1 MAKFARK
8 RLAKRRSKKDRDR
21 LQRWLLVLVAILL
34 VVYLG
39 GAVLAPVL
47 MKAGHTTRARR
58 IYKAYQPA
66 CHQLAYR
73 SFFLYGEQAV
83 YPRDLA
89 GVKGLKSYEAVTGLS
104 AEDIESAKNFIGNE
118 HLGYKT
124 ALCQRD
130 LAIFGSILLFIIVY
144 AIFEKRIKPLSWWLW
159 ILLAVV
165 PIGLD
170 GFWQVLSQLDIA
182 FLAWLPARESTPFLR
197 VLTGALFGIFSA
209 WFIILSFRG
218 EEDPALYATEII
230 PDRSSLAEEAEQS
243 DENN

>member
-118 HLGYKT
+118 QLGYKT

-130 LAIFGSILLFIIVY
+130 LAIFGSILCSSSSM
-144 AIFEKRIKPLSWWLW
+144 R
-159 ILLAVV
+159 
-165 PIGLD
+165 
-170 GFWQVLSQLDIA
+170 
-182 FLAWLPARESTPFLR
+182 FLKRESNRFP
-197 VLTGALFGIFSA
+197 GGFGFC
-209 WFIILSFRG
+209 WLSYPSVWMAFG
-218 EEDPALYATEII
+218 
-230 PDRSSLAEEAEQS
+230 RS
-243 DENN
+243 

>member
-47 MKAGHTTRARR
+47 MKAGHTTQARR
-58 IYKAYQPA
+58 VYRTYQPA

-118 HLGYKT
+118 QLGYKT

-130 LAIFGSILLFIIVY
+130 LAILDRFFCSSSSMRFLKRESNRFLVALDFAGSCAHRFG
-144 AIFEKRIKPLSWWLW
+144 W
-159 ILLAVV
+159 LLA
-165 PIGLD
+165 GLEPVGYRLFGVAPSPREYAFPAGAD
-170 GFWQVLSQLDIA
+170 GCFVWY
-182 FLAWLPARESTPFLR
+182 FLARGSSSCHSAGKKIPHYMPPK
-197 VLTGALFGIFSA
+197 LFRIV
-209 WFIILSFRG
+209 
-218 EEDPALYATEII
+218 
-230 PDRSSLAEEAEQS
+230 QV
-243 DENN
+243 

>member
-1 MAKFARK
+1 M
-8 RLAKRRSKKDRDR
+8 
-21 LQRWLLVLVAILL
+21 LVAILL

-47 MKAGHTTRARR
+47 MKAGHTTQARR
-58 IYKAYQPA
+58 VYRAYQPA

-118 HLGYKT
+118 QLGYKT

-144 AIFEKRIKPLSWWLW
+144 AIFEKRIKPLPWWLW

-197 VLTGALFGIFSA
+197 VLTG
-209 WFIILSFRG
+209 
-218 EEDPALYATEII
+218 
-230 PDRSSLAEEAEQS
+230 
-243 DENN
+243 